1 MAQRGP
7 ATPLLPI
14 RPVTVHTL
22 SPSPYS
28 VRMHVASLADW
39 LTPPGSSFFPAVTPA
54 PLLRSAALRPAAP
67 WTTLALQDPLAS
79 LQHTPSFQKIP
90 HLNPGIAQQP
100 LL

>member
-28 VRMHVASLADW
+28 VRMHVASLADR
-39 LTPPGSSFFPAVTPA
+39 LTPPGSSFFPAP
-54 PLLRSAALRPAAP
+54 
-67 WTTLALQDPLAS
+67 S
-79 LQHTPSFQKIP
+79 LPEISGEIVGIPS
-90 HLNPGIAQQP
+90 PGLGAEITGP
-100 LL
+100 PFL